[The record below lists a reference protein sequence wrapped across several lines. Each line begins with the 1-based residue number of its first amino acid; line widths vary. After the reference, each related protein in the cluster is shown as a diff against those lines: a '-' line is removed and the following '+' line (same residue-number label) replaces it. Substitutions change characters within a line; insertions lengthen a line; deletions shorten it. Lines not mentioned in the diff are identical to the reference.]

1 MENIILQETEDYE
14 KETEDE
20 EETRSEMK
28 KELSTGSKLKNLQ
41 CSVWCTG
48 NHLHNGRRNLRC
60 IILLFIGTCQGPF
73 IFEYEDTRS
82 LGALRAPTSSLQPFG
97 PL

>member
-1 MENIILQETEDYE
+1 MVRGKQQFIMENIILQETEDYE

-48 NHLHNGRRNLRC
+48 NHLHNGRRNLIC
-60 IILLFIGTCQGPF
+60 IILLFIGTC
-73 IFEYEDTRS
+73 
-82 LGALRAPTSSLQPFG
+82 
-97 PL
+97 